1 MRSIASFA
9 VVLFALSAALP
20 AIADTTATPMRH
32 LVYSFT
38 YGSTQNVRVSDQSAY
53 STDASG
59 NITPNAG
66 SGMSNY
72 QGALKDRG
80 TMLVDVMREQPDKG
94 LVVVVS
100 ENAENTRKASP
111 ATCVVYAN
119 TEVIC
124 DPNKTVNPE
133 EYTLLRF
140 MAQNFVDPNMLDAKK
155 HWGYDT
161 VDGGMELKSD
171 YTIVRSAGPVM
182 TIDEVRSITRQ
193 GTQGQTTNVQ
203 SKIDYDFGHA
213 VPMAIDEYVTQRSDQ
228 GVGGHA
234 TTIYQTDLKLVS
246 DSMAKS
252 G

>member
-1 MRSIASFA
+1 M
-9 VVLFALSAALP
+9 
-20 AIADTTATPMRH
+20 ADTPPMRH

-38 YGSTQNVRVSDQSAY
+38 YGSKQTVGARDTNAY
-53 STDASG
+53 STNG
-59 NITPNAG
+59 NGDMTPGQG
-66 SGMSNY
+66 SRMSQY
-72 QGALKDRG
+72 EGALGDKG
-80 TMLVDVMREQPDKG
+80 TMVVDVIREQPDKG

-100 ENAENTRKASP
+100 ENAELTRKAPP

-140 MAQNFVDPNMLDAKK
+140 MAQNFVDPNVLDAKK

-161 VDGGMELKSD
+161 ESGGTALQAD
-171 YTIVRSAGPVM
+171 YTIVSSSGQMM
-182 TIDEVRSITRQ
+182 TIDEVRKIKRE
-193 GTQGQTTNVQ
+193 GTQGLTTSIQ

-213 VPMAIDEYVTQRSDQ
+213 VPTAIDEYVTQRASQ
-228 GVGGHA
+228 GAGSTA

-246 DSMAKS
+246 DSLAKGS
-252 G
+252 

>member
-1 MRSIASFA
+1 MRT
-9 VVLFALSAALP
+9 FALFSAFLFTSASAVP
-20 AIADTTATPMRH
+20 AVADTPPMRH

-38 YGSTQNVRVSDQSAY
+38 YGSTQSVNASDASPY
-53 STDASG
+53 HTDASG
-59 NITPNAG
+59 NMMPNAG
-66 SGMSNY
+66 SGVSDY

-80 TMLVDVMREQPDKG
+80 TMVVDVAREQADKG

-100 ENAENTRKASP
+100 ENAENTRKAPP

-140 MAQNFVDPNMLDAKK
+140 MAQNFVDPNILDAKK
-155 HWGYDT
+155 HWGYDSVT
-161 VDGGMELKSD
+161 GGMELKSE
-171 YTIVRSAGPVM
+171 YTIVHSDGPIM
-182 TIDEVRSITRQ
+182 TIDEVRSIKRQ

-213 VPMAIDEYVTQRSDQ
+213 VPTAIDEYVTQRSEQ
-228 GVGGHA
+228 GVTGNA

-246 DSMAKS
+246 DSLAKS